1 MRVKLINYIFAI
13 VLFNSCQKI
22 PSDNPFDPECS
33 KVTFTPSAF
42 RAVQSSKGIELTW
55 DKVEKNI
62 SGYKLLKSLDNGTP
76 ISLATL
82 SKDSIHF
89 IDNSISIG
97 KSHFYTLVAYA
108 GNNESDALKA
118 QITPNVLVITSTPT
132 LIRTNSAVMGGL
144 ITVAPGNTIIRR
156 GVTWKVLNSNS
167 SSTLGDV
174 VGGAGVFSLPIS
186 NLAPSTNY
194 IYQAYA
200 IDNNNKWVFGN
211 EISFTTKA
219 ISIATITTLSST
231 FLTSSRATIGGNI
244 LEDGGAPI
252 SESGVVY
259 SNSPNPSISNSKVV
273 NSSANSSFMLNLSGL
288 TPNTKYYVRAYAK
301 NIQGVAYGNEI
312 SITTSVLTV
321 NTGSITDLDG
331 NVYKTVQIGTQ
342 VWMAE
347 NLKTTK
353 YNNGNAIPNISDGIA
368 WKDLTTGAYC
378 SYNNS
383 VVNKLTYGSLYNY
396 YAINNGN
403 VCPTG
408 WHVPSN
414 EEWDVLIAFLGGEA
428 VAGGK
433 MKEAGTVN
441 WIAPNKGATNSSAFK
456 ALPSGTRRFDP
467 FYGYHTFKWLGVD
480 GVWWS
485 STLELPNAVNYTPPN
500 SVYFLD
506 YSSTS
511 CYKEGFSLKNDVNAV
526 RCVGN

>member
-33 KVTFTPSAF
+33 KATFTPSVF
-42 RAVQSSKGIELTW
+42 GAVQSSKGIELTW

-97 KSHFYTLVAYA
+97 KTHFYTLVAYA

-118 QITPNVLVITSTPT
+118 QITPNILVITSTPT
-132 LIRTNSAVMGGL
+132 LITTNSAVMGGL

-167 SSTLGDV
+167 NASTGEA
-174 VGGAGVFSLPIS
+174 GGAGAFSLPIS

-200 IDNNNKWVFGN
+200 IDNKNKWVKGN
-211 EISFTTKA
+211 EISFTTNA
-219 ISIATITTLSST
+219 ISLPIINTSSST
-231 FLTSSRATIGGNI
+231 FVSSSRATIGGDVI
-244 LEDGGAPI
+244 DDGGAPVI
-252 SESGVVY
+252 ESGVVY
-259 SNSPNPSISNSKVV
+259 SNSPNPTISNSKVV
-273 NSSANSSFMLNLSGL
+273 NGSGNSSFMLNLSGL
-288 TPNTKYYVRAYAK
+288 TPNSKYYVKAYGK
-301 NIQGVAYGNEI
+301 NSQGVGYGNEI
-312 SITTSVLTV
+312 SFTTSILTV
-321 NTGSITDLDG
+321 NTGSVSDLEG

-353 YNNGNAIPNISDGIA
+353 YNNGTTITNVTDQVA
-368 WKDLTTGAYC
+368 WQNLTTGAYC
-378 SYNNS
+378 WYNNS
-383 VVNKLTYGSLYNY
+383 ITNKPAYGALYNY
-396 YAINNGN
+396 YVIKNGN

-414 EEWDVLIAFLGGEA
+414 EEWDILITFLGGGA

-433 MKEAGTVN
+433 MKEAGTSHWV
-441 WIAPNKGATNSSAFK
+441 APNTGATNSSTFT
-456 ALPSGTRRFDP
+456 ALPSGARRS
-467 FYGYHTFKWLGVD
+467 YGFNWLTNSGA
-480 GVWWS
+480 WWS
-485 STLELPNAVNYTPPN
+485 STIEPPSQSNPNYIPPN
-500 SVYFLD
+500 WYYLLATSTANVGKS
-506 YSSTS
+506 YSII
-511 CYKEGFSLKNDVNAV
+511 NDGNTI

>member
-1 MRVKLINYIFAI
+1 MRVKFINYIIAL

-33 KVTFTPSAF
+33 KATFTPSVF
-42 RAVQSSKGIELTW
+42 GAVQSSKGIELTW

-97 KSHFYTLVAYA
+97 KTHFYILVAYA

-132 LIRTNSAVMGGL
+132 LITTNSAVMGGL
-144 ITVAPGNTIIRR
+144 ITVAPGNTIIQR
-156 GVTWKVLNSNS
+156 GVSWKVLNSNS
-167 SSTLGDV
+167 NASTGEA
-174 VGGAGVFSLPIS
+174 GGAGAFSLPIS
-186 NLAPSTNY
+186 NLAPSTTY
-194 IYQAYA
+194 IYHAFA
-200 IDNNNKWVFGN
+200 IDNKNKWVFGN

-219 ISIATITTLSST
+219 ISLPTITTLSST

-273 NSSANSSFMLNLSGL
+273 NGSANSSFMLNLSGL

-312 SITTSVLTV
+312 SITTSVLTL
-321 NTGSITDLDG
+321 NTGSISDLDG

-353 YNNGNAIPNISDGIA
+353 YNNGTAIPNISDSIA
-368 WKDLTTGAYC
+368 WKNLTTGAYC
-378 SYNNS
+378 WYNNS
-383 VVNKLTYGSLYNY
+383 VVNKSNYGSLYNY
-396 YAINNGN
+396 YAVNTGN
-403 VCPTG
+403 VCPSG

-414 EEWDVLIAFLGGEA
+414 EEWDILITFLGGQA
-428 VAGGK
+428 LAGGK
-433 MKEAGTVN
+433 MKEAGN
-441 WIAPNKGATNSSAFK
+441 IHWIAPNTGATNSSVFK
-456 ALPSGTRRFDP
+456 ALPSGSRRFEP
-467 FYGYHTFKWLGVD
+467 FYGYHAFNWLRSD

-485 STLELPNAVNYTPPN
+485 NSFELPSTANPNYTPPN
-500 SVYFLD
+500 SAYYLN

-511 CYKEGFSLKNDVNAV
+511 CFQGNSLKNDVNAV